1 MVALEGQTGARS
13 TYGFALMLRHTCP
26 PAAQRRLRRLP
37 RAFCSLS
44 RLGCLELASNEELGA
59 QAELE
64 PGVWE
69 PLCHLTELTALDLS
83 LCCLG
88 LVPRELCALSALR
101 DLDLRKSLRMSKES
115 AAEALAPL
123 WRASALTRLRL
134 DDFGCGLLPGLGAL
148 AALRELVMD
157 DSMGLE
163 CQGSSGAP
171 LRSLIALTRL
181 RWAPARA
188 GAVCSF
194 NACGWRGSA
203 VRCCLH

>member
-1 MVALEGQTGARS
+1 MH
-13 TYGFALMLRHTCP
+13 MLRHTYP
-26 PAAQRRLRRLP
+26 PAAQRRLRSLP
-37 RAFCSLS
+37 RALCRLT

-59 QAELE
+59 QAQSE

-88 LVPRELCALSALR
+88 FVPQQLSALSALH

-115 AAEALAPL
+115 AAVALAPL

-148 AALRELVMD
+148 AALREFVMD

-163 CQGSSGAP
+163 SKGSGEAP
-171 LRSLIALTRL
+171 LRSLTALTRM

-188 GAVCSF
+188 GAVCVCNVCS
-194 NACGWRGSA
+194 CWGSSA
-203 VRCCLH
+203 VRRCRH